1 MRACVFVCRDSGA
14 PVASANDSGDT
25 ARDINVDGRIFNGS
39 GHLSCS
45 SDSLTM
51 ETEDAMAKFTVIHTK
66 QQTTLT
72 IATPQGEPLS
82 LDKMTGDGTP
92 TVVRTLRPGATETVA
107 VDPGLY
113 RILSDSVHVTSSGPV
128 ALDQVNGKDDPP

>member
-1 MRACVFVCRDSGA
+1 
-14 PVASANDSGDT
+14 
-25 ARDINVDGRIFNGS
+25 
-39 GHLSCS
+39 
-45 SDSLTM
+45 
-51 ETEDAMAKFTVIHTK
+51 MAKFTVIHTK
-66 QQTTLT
+66 HQTTLT

-128 ALDQVNGKDDPP
+128 ALDQVNGKDDPPEHLTKAFGAAVRTFFLTMSESLSVPAP